1 MILSMAMN
9 TNKKV
14 IEQIKENPLYKNIIK
29 IIPELLA
36 SGYFLLVFFTFLSH
50 REGIKE
56 LVSLLQKIGL
66 KSLADG
72 LNGVVQYIDGY
83 RGIGLYIVIIFV
95 FAASLN
101 SYILWYKHEIRRVED
116 EPYIRAPGSAYFM
129 VVAIAAFWDYFKW
142 VSMPWCIWLPCV
154 VILIVSVIVNIK
166 CVNNGLISLEK
177 FKKIWK
183 EREEDSSFQ
192 WFCVI
197 SFIAPIALSI
207 FTLPL
212 VLLYVLLGNIK
223 YPKRDGVIFND
234 NGGLSSEK
242 EAERM
247 NQRKSIKENFYN
259 SLSYTKRYR
268 EIMEFV
274 VEKSGEDYVVLPILP
289 EETAA
294 GIQARIENA
303 AKGKMAVLVF
313 SDGKK
318 IIDVHVVNIPIEYQ
332 SQGSS

>member
-1 MILSMAMN
+1 MVMN
-9 TNKKV
+9 TNKKA
-14 IEQIKENPLYKNIIK
+14 IEQIKEIPLYKNIIK

-50 REGIKE
+50 QEGIKE
-56 LVSLLQKIGL
+56 LVSLLQNIGF

-72 LNGVVQYIDGY
+72 LNGFVQYIDGY
-83 RGIGLYIVIIFV
+83 RGIGLFMVIIFV

-129 VVAIAAFWDYFKW
+129 IVAIAAFWDYFKW
-142 VSMPWCIWLPCV
+142 VSIPWCIWLPCV
-154 VILIVSVIVNIK
+154 AILIASVIINIK
-166 CVNNGLISLEK
+166 LINNGLISLEK
-177 FKKIWK
+177 FKKIWE
-183 EREEDSSFQ
+183 EREEDFSFQ

-197 SFIAPIALSI
+197 SFIAPIVLSI
-207 FTLPL
+207 LTLPL
-212 VLLYVLLGNIK
+212 VLLYALLGNIQ

-234 NGGLSSEK
+234 NGGLSPEK
-242 EAERM
+242 EVERM
-247 NQRKSIKENFYN
+247 NQRKSIQENFHN

-274 VEKSGEDYVVLPILP
+274 VEKSGGDHVVLPILP
-289 EETAA
+289 DETAA
-294 GIQARIENA
+294 GIQARIEKV
-303 AKGKMAVLVF
+303 AKGKLAVLVF

-318 IIDVHVVNIPIEYQ
+318 IIDVHVVNIPIESQ